1 MEKWIDR
8 RAGRGGG
15 CLSERQEAR
24 PLISFLVKSFFN
36 EKIRP
41 PLSRKR
47 LKYEDTISPA
57 VRTIMPGETNG
68 RGREYRRLKATF
80 FVASHH

>member
-8 RAGRGGG
+8 RGHGQTAA
-15 CLSERQEAR
+15 SARQEAR

-47 LKYEDTISPA
+47 LRYEDAISP
-57 VRTIMPGETNG
+57 VR
-68 RGREYRRLKATF
+68 RYVR
-80 FVASHH
+80 

>member
-1 MEKWIDR
+1 M
-8 RAGRGGG
+8 
-15 CLSERQEAR
+15 R

-47 LKYEDTISPA
+47 LKSEDAICPP
-57 VRTIMPGETNG
+57 VCTIMSGGTDG
-68 RGREYRRLKATF
+68 DVGI
-80 FVASHH
+80 VD